1 MGRQKWCSRCSSPD
15 SHQRF
20 QQALLDSD
28 WLKQLP
34 PATAGLAAWLYTRH
48 AELPVIS
55 LPAGATVPGSHG
67 TRWLCALAPAA
78 VIQSLLEALWLSDY
92 EQLGHNSRLAA
103 NSGT

>member
-1 MGRQKWCSRCSSPD
+1 MVLPLLIAGQPPALPASPTGQ
-15 SHQRF
+15 H
-20 QQALLDSD
+20 